1 MTKVFLIVM
10 AVAAPPPAASRVVPE
25 TIREMSSGLSCRT
38 ALAALPE
45 PERARCVT
53 ARKDY
58 E

>member
-10 AVAAPPPAASRVVPE
+10 AVAAPPASSHFAPE
-25 TIREMSSGLSCRT
+25 TIREMPSALHCRT

-45 PERARCVT
+45 PERARCVV